1 LKLLNIQQFFS
12 CLVLD
17 TEDDSSLDFIGD
29 GSSSEGRKTP
39 TLTPRKGILK
49 SPKVNKNEIFLFFIQ
64 FILSFLFQDFLPKE
78 SEHSV
83 QFSEKLYTIQ
93 SIFLSF

>member
-1 LKLLNIQQFFS
+1 LS

-29 GSSSEGRKTP
+29 GSSSEGQKTP

-49 SPKVNKNEIFLFFIQ
+49 SPKVN
-64 FILSFLFQDFLPKE
+64 
-78 SEHSV
+78 
-83 QFSEKLYTIQ
+83 
-93 SIFLSF
+93 